1 MYVLF
6 DTIQNAWPLEFTVDG
21 FSEASQNFMIIL
33 TLTNFTVCHELMST
47 AKWYFVL
54 PRTLN
59 LTEQSE

>member
-47 AKWYFVL
+47 AK
-54 PRTLN
+54 
-59 LTEQSE
+59 